1 MRENS
6 RSRSARPRAG
16 ARSST
21 PPGGAVDGFVNMVG
35 GFRPGWE
42 AQAPRS
48 VSFAEFRRVV
58 RRFRPSALLPELAR
72 LSVLLDQ
79 VPQDHPLFRTSPP
92 WAMVLAARES
102 ILYSNEHRSDVVTDD
117 DLRVLFNT
125 HSAIDEVDANP
136 EDFNPLKL
144 IVRIAYEQ
152 FPYQESL
159 FEEVSRTH
167 ALMVDGA
174 DRVPGLQVL
183 DDSAWDQLLGA
194 PPGLMVGATFFLQV
208 AANQN
213 NGWYDPK
220 WLDQPNFAPVLEQW
234 PREVL
239 ELRAEQLSST
249 VEEFRA
255 DYRQAPKPEPG
266 FERYAYNPLVARPF
280 ITMPGGR
287 LLAPQPRLILRTISP
302 DGLYYRG
309 MAAFGKPFGADLGR
323 LTEQYVGRQLEVLGA
338 HADIYPEVVFGKEQ
352 KKSVDWFA
360 VLPNVVLMVESKSAR
375 FGLLERSASPGFEK
389 SVTDRLNFATGQLLR
404 TSKALDAELLEFA
417 HIPRDRKRIGIIVTS
432 EPHYMVNSPWMRER
446 IVQPQF
452 PTLVASLRDL
462 EHLMSL
468 PPHTLGERL
477 LAIVSDPDRSTWSLG
492 NALGPRV
499 DARNP
504 ILDAAWESYP
514 WLVAP
519 GDAPAS

>member
-1 MRENS
+1 MGRNP
-6 RSRSARPRAG
+6 RSRTAGPRA
-16 ARSST
+16 ATRSFT
-21 PPGGAVDGFVNMVG
+21 PPDGAVDGFVNMVA
-35 GFRPGWE
+35 GFNVAWE
-42 AQAPRS
+42 AQPRRS
-48 VSFAEFRRVV
+48 VTFAEFRQVV

-72 LSVLLDQ
+72 LSVLLEEVSHGD
-79 VPQDHPLFRTSPP
+79 PLYRTSPP
-92 WAMVLAARES
+92 WAMALAVREA
-102 ILYSNEHRSDVVTDD
+102 ILYGNEHRIDALRDE

-125 HSAIDEVDANP
+125 HNDIHEDDANP
-136 EDFNPLKL
+136 KDFDPLKL
-144 IVRIAYEQ
+144 LVRVAYEQ

-167 ALMVDGA
+167 ALMVEGA

-183 DDSAWDQLLGA
+183 DDNAWDQLLGA
-194 PPGLMVGATFFLQV
+194 PLGLMVGATFFLQV

-220 WLDQPNFAPVLEQW
+220 WLDQPDFAPVLEHW

-239 ELRAEQLSST
+239 ELRAEQLSNT

-255 DYRQAPKPEPG
+255 DYQQAPKPEPG

-280 ITMPGGR
+280 IKMSDGR

-309 MAAFGKPFGADLGR
+309 MAAFDKPFGADMGR
-323 LTEQYVGRQLEVLGA
+323 LTEQYVGRQLKLFGV
-338 HADIYPEVVFGKEQ
+338 HADIHPEVVYGKEQ
-352 KKSVDWFA
+352 KRSVDWFA

-389 SVTDRLNFATGQLLR
+389 SVTDRLNFAAGQLVR
-404 TSKALDAELLEFA
+404 TSHALDADLPEFV

-432 EPHYMVNSPWMRER
+432 EPHYLVNSPWMRER
-446 IVQPQF
+446 ILQPEF

-462 EHLMSL
+462 EHVMSL
-468 PPHTLGERL
+468 PPETIEERL
-477 LAIVSDPDRSTWSLG
+477 LDIVSDPDRSTWSLDT
-492 NALGPRV
+492 ALGANV
-499 DARNP
+499 GARNP

-514 WLVAP
+514 WLVESDDEQS
-519 GDAPAS
+519 G